1 MTLYNRSALSIAGIV
16 LALALIVPATGQAE
30 VLSVSDTHF
39 ALRQEARSELT
50 PEQLWQRLIRPATW
64 WHPDH
69 TYSGDAANL
78 SLDVQAGG
86 LWREDWDGRSVAHG
100 RVLFVDPGKVLRLD
114 APFGPLQGLGAYT
127 MWTITITPDEN
138 GSAVVFDEVSTGPP
152 TAKLTDVAGAVD
164 YVKSEAIRRLVDDSV
179 GGAQH

>member
-1 MTLYNRSALSIAGIV
+1 MSIHNTGLALIACIV
-16 LALALIVPATGQAE
+16 LAAGLVVPAAGNAE

-39 ALRQEARSELT
+39 VLRQEARSSLSA
-50 PEQLWQRLIRPATW
+50 EQLWQRLIRPATW

-86 LWREDWDGRSVAHG
+86 LWREDWDGKSVAHG
-100 RVLFVDPGKVLRLD
+100 RVLFADPGKVLRLD

-127 MWTITITPDEN
+127 VWTITITPDQD
-138 GSAVVFDEVSTGPP
+138 GSVVVFDEVSTGSP
-152 TAKLTDVAGAVD
+152 TARLSEVAGAVD
-164 YVKSEAIRRLVDDSV
+164 YVKSEAIQRLVDESV
-179 GGAQH
+179 KPGAR